1 MVVKIRKH
9 LPFCKDVACFV
20 LNIEFLLTVLSNFER
35 EVAIR
40 TQLFDR

>member
-1 MVVKIRKH
+1 MVVKIREH

-40 TQLFDR
+40 TQLFDG